1 MQPNFFSRTA
11 KRVTKLTDKAKVALD
26 DQLVSTSKKR
36 KHEGNSAASN
46 ELKKAKAPEDEV
58 LTWHPSNDMI
68 NTNTSVRT
76 EEEEDV
82 RTEGEEDVLHHT
94 DDMIT
99 ISSDETNGVEETPEE
114 ELSEYTWP

>member
-76 EEEEDV
+76 EEEEDM
-82 RTEGEEDVLHHT
+82 LHHT